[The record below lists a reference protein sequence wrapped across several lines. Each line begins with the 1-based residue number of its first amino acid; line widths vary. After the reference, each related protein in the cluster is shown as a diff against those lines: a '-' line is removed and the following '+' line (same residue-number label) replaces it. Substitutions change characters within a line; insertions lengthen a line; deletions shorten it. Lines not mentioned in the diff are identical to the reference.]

1 MRRSATSERELLRQ
15 WNAGAPIDGRSQP
28 PVWEQQH
35 IDDYPDNYADD
46 GLDEPDDWE
55 EPAFGEDQC
64 GWMGPRLGCSA
75 AGTEECDWDCPV
87 RASMRR
93 RKRKKGN
100 Q

>member
-15 WNAGAPIDGRSQP
+15 WNAGAPIDGREP
-28 PVWEQQH
+28 TRPLEQRH
-35 IDDYPDNYADD
+35 IDDYADD

-55 EPAFGEDQC
+55 EPAFSEDQC
-64 GWMGPRLGCSA
+64 GWMGPQRGCSA

-87 RASMRR
+87 RAAMRR
-93 RKRKKGN
+93 RRPKKGK